1 MHIASLSYGKDSLKM
16 LEVINSRGLPLDRII
31 TFDVWATDDISAD
44 LPDVVEFKA
53 YIDSYIKKKYDLDVE
68 HLCAH
73 YSNGEKV
80 TYEKEFYRTLSK
92 GKRAGE
98 IYGFP
103 YRQGAWC
110 NSRLKLSARKGAIL
124 SNDIEYIGIAFDEIS
139 RQKRLNN
146 KLVAPLVDFCIEED
160 LCGLYCTWENILSPT
175 YNYSFRDGCWFCHN
189 QSIGSLR
196 NLWKNYPDLWQLLLK
211 WETDSPVSF
220 FMNGRKLLDFD
231 YRFQLEDDNFRCM
244 NSKSFRWDCD
254 CFQKVMEGF
263 A

>member
-80 TYEKEFYRTLSK
+80 TYEKEFYRTFSK
-92 GKRAGE
+92 GKRLGE
-98 IYGFP
+98 IKGFP
-103 YRQGAWC
+103 FHKGPWC
-110 NSRLKLSARKGAIL
+110 NPRLKLAAKKGVI
-124 SNDIEYIGIAFDEIS
+124 SKNDIQYIGISCGETS
-139 RQKRLNN
+139 RYHCLNVN
-146 KLVAPLVDFCIEED
+146 LIAPLVEFGIYED
-160 LCGLYCTWENILSPT
+160 LCGLYCTYANLLSPT
-175 YNYSFRDGCWFCHN
+175 YNYSYRDGCWFCHN
-189 QSIGSLR
+189 QSISSLR
-196 NLWKNYPDLWQLLLK
+196 NLWKNHPDLWKLLLK

-220 FMNGRKLLDFD
+220 FLDERKLIDYD
-231 YRFQLEDDNFRCM
+231 YRFQLEADNFCCM
-244 NSKSFRWDCD
+244 DSKSFRWDCN